1 MLSRV
6 QTFKKYSFLKN
17 KDIMDENYLN
27 ILFNSCDDI
36 SFQEFY
42 MRFKNQ
48 NNNKSLKSLKSHKI
62 WYKLYSVNNFL
73 KHFCNNN
80 YLNKLNI
87 YKKYDDVI
95 SLNKD
100 SQKIWTNQPQNI
112 KIKLKDHQL
121 STTYAMIYKEL
132 NNTIQMNIDK
142 RRRYNSRHTNRNI
155 KHTSNINIGI
165 LSDNVGSGKTLSI
178 LSLISISPISIPYFD
193 TKYGNIIKLCQR
205 NINTNKYK
213 KMIQLLQGVITQDVI
228 KMIYK
233 YAFSYINYIKK
244 TPIDLICENSYTRI
258 EDISSNNKSA
268 AHKIYIPSNLIIV
281 PHSLFYQWL
290 NDIRENTSLKVYPIR
305 TKRDK
310 IDMDLFM
317 EYDII
322 LCNANKYK
330 IISEKSANYKWS
342 RVIID
347 EADTINLPNSSNISY
362 DFLWFITTTYDRLE
376 EHKNIG
382 FIRNTFRNLEYNT
395 TYTVYK
401 YLKRALVI
409 ETECCTIEESFTGD
423 IPKPIYID
431 IKCTTPLWL
440 RVIKDSISQIVLIK
454 LNAGDI
460 DGAIKN
466 LGSSNYS
473 YESDNIN
480 IFQYLLIRLKRQI
493 ENFTKKII
501 SINIQIKQSEF
512 FNLSNRNKYGNKPF
526 RCNLSV
532 YESRLKRYTNYKI
545 DKESK
550 LNTLKNNILEYSLC
564 LLCLNKIKAKF
575 CILKCC
581 NLKFCQD
588 CIDKHQTNDTKCP
601 CCYLEIKKIKSCVNT
616 EVIKLE
622 SDSSYDTKLNNLIQI
637 INSYKDGKFL
647 IFSDYTFKKIINK
660 FDENDISWKKLC
672 GRTDV
677 IRKLITDYTLGNIKV
692 LMLNA
697 KHYGSGLN
705 LQMTTNIIMFHK
717 MDENTNIQIIGR
729 AQRVGRTSQL
739 IIHKLLYEHEFETN
753 L

>member
-1 MLSRV
+1 MSRV
-6 QTFKKYSFLKN
+6 QTFKKYSFFKN

-42 MRFKNQ
+42 RRFTNQ
-48 NNNKSLKSLKSHKI
+48 DNNESLKSHKI
-62 WYKLYSVNNFL
+62 WHKLYSVNDFL
-73 KHFCNNN
+73 KHFCNIN
-80 YLNKLNI
+80 YLNQLNI
-87 YKKYDDVI
+87 YKKYDNVI

-132 NNTIQMNIDK
+132 NNTIQMNIDS
-142 RRRYNSRHTNRNI
+142 RSRNTSRHTSRNV

-193 TKYGNIIKLCQR
+193 SKSENIIKLCQR

-213 KMIQLLQGVITQDVI
+213 KLIHLLQNVITKDVI
-228 KMIYK
+228 TIIYK
-233 YAFSYINYIKK
+233 YVFSYIDYIKYN
-244 TPIDLICENSYTRI
+244 TPMDLICENSYTRI
-258 EDISSNNKSA
+258 EDISSNNTLSSR
-268 AHKIYIPSNLIIV
+268 KIYMPSNLIIV

-290 NDIRENTSLKVYPIR
+290 NDIKENTNLKVYPIR

-310 IDMDLFM
+310 IDMNLFM

-330 IISEKSANYKWS
+330 IISEQSANYKWS

-382 FIRNTFRNLEYNT
+382 FIKNTFRNLEYNT
-395 TYTVYK
+395 TYTIYK
-401 YLKRALVI
+401 CLKRALVI
-409 ETECCTIEESFTGD
+409 ETECCTIEESFTGN

-431 IKCTTPLWL
+431 IKCITPIWL
-440 RVIKDSISQIVLIK
+440 RVIKDSVSKTILIK

-466 LGSSNYS
+466 LDSSNYS

-493 ENFTKKII
+493 ETFSKRIN
-501 SINIQIKQSEF
+501 SINSQIKQFEY
-512 FNLSNRNKYGNKPF
+512 FNLSRRNKYGGRAY
-526 RCNLSV
+526 RCNMSV
-532 YESRLKRYTNYKI
+532 YESRLKRYTEYKI
-545 DKESK
+545 DKEAK
-550 LNTLKNNILEYSLC
+550 LKTLKNNILKYSLC
-564 LLCLNKIKAKF
+564 LLCLNKIKAKS
-575 CILKCC
+575 CTLKCC

-588 CIDKHQTNDTKCP
+588 CINKHQINNTKCP
-601 CCYLEIKKIKSCVNT
+601 SCYSQIKNTKFCINT
-616 EVIKLE
+616 EVIQSE
-622 SDSSYDTKLNNLIQI
+622 NSSTYDTKLNNLIQI
-637 INSYKDGKFL
+637 INNYEDGKFL
-647 IFSDYTFKKIINK
+647 IFSDYTFKKIISKLDKNY
-660 FDENDISWKKLC
+660 ISWKKLC
-672 GRTDV
+672 GRPDV
-677 IRKLITDYTLGNIKV
+677 IRKLIRDYTKGDIKV

-705 LQMTTNIIMFHK
+705 LQMTTNIVMFHK

-739 IIHKLLYEHEFETN
+739 IIHKLLYEHEF
-753 L
+753 

>member
-1 MLSRV
+1 
-6 QTFKKYSFLKN
+6 
-17 KDIMDENYLN
+17 
-27 ILFNSCDDI
+27 
-36 SFQEFY
+36 
-42 MRFKNQ
+42 
-48 NNNKSLKSLKSHKI
+48 
-62 WYKLYSVNNFL
+62 
-73 KHFCNNN
+73 
-80 YLNKLNI
+80 
-87 YKKYDDVI
+87 
-95 SLNKD
+95 
-100 SQKIWTNQPQNI
+100 
-112 KIKLKDHQL
+112 
-121 STTYAMIYKEL
+121 MIYKEL

-193 TKYGNIIKLCQR
+193 TKYSNIIKLCQR

-258 EDISSNNKSA
+258 EDISSNNKSP

-382 FIRNTFRNLEYNT
+382 FIKNTFRNLEYNT

-423 IPKPIYID
+423 IPKPIYI
-431 IKCTTPLWL
+431 
-440 RVIKDSISQIVLIK
+440 
-454 LNAGDI
+454 
-460 DGAIKN
+460 
-466 LGSSNYS
+466 
-473 YESDNIN
+473 
-480 IFQYLLIRLKRQI
+480 
-493 ENFTKKII
+493 
-501 SINIQIKQSEF
+501 
-512 FNLSNRNKYGNKPF
+512 
-526 RCNLSV
+526 
-532 YESRLKRYTNYKI
+532 
-545 DKESK
+545 
-550 LNTLKNNILEYSLC
+550 C
-564 LLCLNKIKAKF
+564 LL
-575 CILKCC
+575 
-581 NLKFCQD
+581 
-588 CIDKHQTNDTKCP
+588 
-601 CCYLEIKKIKSCVNT
+601 
-616 EVIKLE
+616 
-622 SDSSYDTKLNNLIQI
+622 
-637 INSYKDGKFL
+637 
-647 IFSDYTFKKIINK
+647 YTSPSPR
-660 FDENDISWKKLC
+660 D
-672 GRTDV
+672 
-677 IRKLITDYTLGNIKV
+677 
-692 LMLNA
+692 
-697 KHYGSGLN
+697 
-705 LQMTTNIIMFHK
+705 
-717 MDENTNIQIIGR
+717 
-729 AQRVGRTSQL
+729 
-739 IIHKLLYEHEFETN
+739 
-753 L
+753 

>member
-1 MLSRV
+1 MSRV
-6 QTFKKYSFLKN
+6 QTFKIYSFLKN

-27 ILFNSCDDI
+27 ILFKSCDDI

-42 MRFKNQ
+42 MRFTKQDYNE
-48 NNNKSLKSLKSHKI
+48 SLKSHKI

-73 KHFCNNN
+73 KHFCNSN
-80 YLNKLNI
+80 YLNQLNI
-87 YKKYDDVI
+87 YKKYDNVI
-95 SLNKD
+95 ALNKN

-121 STTYAMIYKEL
+121 STTYAMMYKEL
-132 NNTIQMNIDK
+132 NNTIQMNVDT
-142 RRRYNSRHTNRNI
+142 RTMHNSRYTSRNV

-165 LSDNVGSGKTLSI
+165 LSDNVGSGKTLSV
-178 LSLISISPISIPYFD
+178 LSLISILPISIPYFD
-193 TKYGNIIKLCQR
+193 TKSENIIKLCQR

-213 KMIQLLQGVITQDVI
+213 KLIKLLQNVITKDVI
-228 KMIYK
+228 RIIYK
-233 YAFSYINYIKK
+233 YVFSYIDYIKY
-244 TPIDLICENSYTRI
+244 TPMDLICENSYTRI
-258 EDISSNNKSA
+258 QDISSNNTSST
-268 AHKIYIPSNLIIV
+268 HKIYMPSNLIIV

-290 NDIRENTSLKVYPIR
+290 KDIKENTNLKVYPIR
-305 TKRDK
+305 SKRDK

-330 IISEKSANYKWS
+330 IISEQSANYKWS
-342 RVIID
+342 RIIID

-382 FIRNTFRNLEYNT
+382 FIKNTFRTLEYNT
-395 TYTVYK
+395 TYTIYK

-409 ETECCTIEESFTGD
+409 ETECCTIEDSFTGN

-431 IKCTTPLWL
+431 IKCKTPLWL
-440 RVIKDSISQIVLIK
+440 RVIKDCVSKTILIK

-466 LGSSNYS
+466 LDSTSYS
-473 YESDNIN
+473 YESENIN

-493 ENFTKKII
+493 ETFSKRINN
-501 SINIQIKQSEF
+501 INIQLKQFKF
-512 FNLSNRNKYGNKPF
+512 FNLSRMNKLRYGNRAY
-526 RCNLSV
+526 RCNKSV
-532 YESRLKRYTNYKI
+532 YETRLKRYTNYKN
-545 DKESK
+545 DKEFKLKILKDNISK
-550 LNTLKNNILEYSLC
+550 YSLC
-564 LLCLNKIKAKF
+564 LLCLNKIKEKS

-588 CIDKHQTNDTKCP
+588 CINKYQTNYNKCP
-601 CCYLEIKKIKSCVNT
+601 SCYSQIQDIKSYVNINLLT
-616 EVIKLE
+616 SENK
-622 SDSSYDTKLNNLIQI
+622 SKYDTKLYNLIKI
-637 INSYKDGKFL
+637 IKSYEDGKFL
-647 IFSDYTFKKIINK
+647 IFSDYTFKKIINELDK
-660 FDENDISWKKLC
+660 NNISWKKLC
-672 GRTDV
+672 GRPDV
-677 IRKLITDYTLGNIKV
+677 IRKLITDYTKGNIKV

-705 LQMTTNIIMFHK
+705 LQMTTNIVMFHK

-739 IIHKLLYEHEFETN
+739 IIHKLLYEHEF
-753 L
+753 